1 MVHMHDFSSVS
12 EYCWKTSRRSR
23 LEGNIQRDSMRIYF
37 NPQDSTQ
44 IGNIESEF
52 YILTKDECFE
62 LFLPIILLI
71 VLMEPCLDYTEV
83 CPVL

>member
-12 EYCWKTSRRSR
+12 KYFWKTSRRRR
-23 LEGNIQRDSMRIYF
+23 LEGNIQRDSMNIYF
-37 NPQDSTQ
+37 NPQDSTP
-44 IGNIESEF
+44 IGNIDSEF
-52 YILTKDECFE
+52 YILTKDECFD